1 MRTLDIARFLDRD
14 GPPPSCSK
22 LFQKLPPRKND
33 FIGWGNDNSLLPLT
47 TQLYS
52 DIGFKQV
59 NFSLRLFAGYYE
71 KFLSH
76 SVGITQKDDG

>member
-1 MRTLDIARFLDRD
+1 MDHLLLVQSFFKNYPQEKMILSD
-14 GPPPSCSK
+14 GEM
-22 LFQKLPPRKND
+22 
-33 FIGWGNDNSLLPLT
+33 T
-47 TQLYS
+47 TVFCHPIQLYS

-59 NFSLRLFAGYYE
+59 NFSLRLFGGYYV

>member
-1 MRTLDIARFLDRD
+1 MILLD
-14 GPPPSCSK
+14 GEM
-22 LFQKLPPRKND
+22 
-33 FIGWGNDNSLLPLT
+33 T
-47 TQLYS
+47 TVFCHPIQLYS

-59 NFSLRLFAGYYE
+59 NFSLRLFGGYYV